1 MRFRLGLVGAG
12 RMGRNHVKALRGSS
26 LAEVVAV
33 ADPSDD
39 ARRGLDV
46 PGISVHRDLES
57 MLKAGGVDGLLVC
70 VPTTLHLLT
79 VERIIASRLPILAEK
94 PLGLN
99 SSEAGHIAR
108 VAGEANVPL
117 QVGFWR
123 RFVPMLS
130 ALRAR
135 IQVGDLGNIYSVCC
149 YQWDGAPPSAYFRR
163 NSGGILA
170 DMGVHDFEQIRWLTG
185 QEFLTILAVAAD
197 SAQEP
202 WPGDPE
208 SAHILA
214 KLSGGATA
222 AISLGRRFPLG
233 DVCKV
238 EVFGTKG
245 AEECRF
251 LWPPTADET
260 FFEALRAQ
268 AESFVAYVGG
278 APQEGAT
285 ALDAVAALMAADRA
299 AETLGTAVLTA
310 VAKST
315 GTAVDEPEKIQ

>member
-1 MRFRLGLVGAG
+1 
-12 RMGRNHVKALRGSS
+12 MGRNHMKAMKGSS
-26 LAEVVAV
+26 VAEVVAV

-39 ARRGLDV
+39 ARRDLGAS
-46 PGISVHRDLES
+46 GISIHRDLES

-70 VPTTLHLLT
+70 VPTTLHLPT

-99 SSEAGHIAR
+99 SSEAADIAR
-108 VAGEANVPL
+108 LAGEANVPL

-130 ALRAR
+130 ELRRR
-135 IQVGDLGNIYSVCC
+135 IQVGDLGSIYSVCC
-149 YQWDGAPPSAYFRR
+149 YQWDGEPPSAYFRR

-185 QEFLTILAVAAD
+185 QEFLTIYAVAAD
-197 SAQEP
+197 RAREP

-208 SAHILA
+208 SAHVLA
-214 KLSGGATA
+214 KLSDGATA

-238 EVFGTKG
+238 EVFGTNG

-251 LWPPTADET
+251 LWPPTADAT

-278 APQEGAT
+278 APQKGAT
-285 ALDAVAALMAADRA
+285 ALDAAAALMAADRA
-299 AETLGTAVLTA
+299 AEVLASSVLTDA
-310 VAKST
+310 GKSP
-315 GTAVDEPEKIQ
+315 GTPGGC